1 MSERLPPPPPVGRS
15 TPGIDFDHVW
25 KKFRRGEVHDSLRDL
40 IPAVARR
47 LAGRAP
53 SVTELTNADDFW
65 ALRDVSFQVRPGEAL
80 GIIGANGAG
89 KSTVLKTLTK
99 ILRPTRGRCEVRGRV
114 GALIEISAG
123 FHLDLSGRENVF
135 LQGAIMGMRRAEIEQ
150 KFDEIVDFA
159 AIGDFIDTPVKRYS
173 SGMNAR
179 LGFAVAAHLDPDVLI
194 IDEVLAVGDIKFQQK
209 AYDRIQQMV
218 RSGIPVVVVSHQLD
232 RIISLCTHGILLERG
247 AVARQGTPSEVVA
260 AFVNEQGAPQ
270 HGGMP
275 AGDEPIR
282 FESVT
287 VDGEGVPSGER
298 VTLTVAGEVRPESP
312 MAEHVSVGVRVR
324 GLRDGWELFR
334 TNSTV
339 CHVPLPEAGRF
350 SLDIDLQ
357 MNVPAGVYAVETCAW
372 SDMGE
377 LELYAGP
384 IVHVHVLPGTNF
396 WGYAQLNP
404 HFRVTSPVD
413 ASRLTLPRRRAG
425 SAGG

>member
-1 MSERLPPPPPVGRS
+1 MSELLPPPTPAAPLAARPTTAASRDRS
-15 TPGIDFDHVW
+15 TPGVDFDHVW

-47 LAGRAP
+47 LTGRAP
-53 SVTELTNADDFW
+53 IATELNSADDFW
-65 ALRDVSFQVRPGEAL
+65 ALRDVTFQVRPGEAL

-123 FHLDLSGRENVF
+123 FHLDLSGRENVY

-247 AVARQGTPSEVVA
+247 AVARQIGRA
-260 AFVNEQGAPQ
+260 
-270 HGGMP
+270 
-275 AGDEPIR
+275 
-282 FESVT
+282 
-287 VDGEGVPSGER
+287 
-298 VTLTVAGEVRPESP
+298 
-312 MAEHVSVGVRVR
+312 HV
-324 GLRDGWELFR
+324 
-334 TNSTV
+334 
-339 CHVPLPEAGRF
+339 
-350 SLDIDLQ
+350 
-357 MNVPAGVYAVETCAW
+357 
-372 SDMGE
+372 
-377 LELYAGP
+377 
-384 IVHVHVLPGTNF
+384 
-396 WGYAQLNP
+396 
-404 HFRVTSPVD
+404 
-413 ASRLTLPRRRAG
+413 
-425 SAGG
+425 